1 MTYHVRQMRKEDVS
15 QVTDIDHEAF
25 SSWWPLTNYDH
36 ELENHMA
43 HYIVACDN
51 TEKYVEAE
59 PDGKGLSRLTSRVKE
74 LFNHNGNGEVMP
86 IPQDKIVGFAGF
98 WIMAGEAHII
108 SIAVK
113 ASYRERGIGELVLA
127 TLIEHAKSLG
137 ADVVTL
143 EARVSN
149 YVAQNLYLKYG
160 FRKVGVRYGYYTD
173 NREDAVVMT
182 TDALAS
188 VPYQAKLKKLKQE
201 YTRKY
206 GVEFP
211 ETSLKQQ
218 SPP

>member
-1 MTYHVRQMRKEDVS
+1 LTYRVRLMRKEDVS

-43 HYIVACDN
+43 HYIVAYDDA
-51 TEKYVEAE
+51 EKYVEAG
-59 PDGKGLSRLTSRVKE
+59 PDGKGFSRLTSKVKE
-74 LFNHNGNGEVMP
+74 LFNHNGNGEAAPV
-86 IPQDKIVGFAGF
+86 PQDKLVGFAGF

-113 ASYRERGIGELVLA
+113 ASHRGRGIGELILA
-127 TLIEHAKSLG
+127 MLIEQAKSLG

-160 FRKVGVRYGYYTD
+160 FRKVGTRYGYYTD
-173 NREDAVVMT
+173 NREDAVIMT

-188 VPYQAKLKKLKQE
+188 VPYHSKLKKLK
-201 YTRKY
+201 
-206 GVEFP
+206 
-211 ETSLKQQ
+211 
-218 SPP
+218 